1 MNIENPL
8 EEELKRLSEKK
19 NKIEF
24 QIINL
29 QQKLSVSI
37 IEEAKKNDTSQ
48 WEEDKE
54 RRFKEEIKSNP
65 IHKEI
70 AGLKI
75 SIDDMVKKLEILDG
89 EYNVLNEIMK
99 KNMETWSSPIASLSV
114 D

>member
-29 QQKLSVSI
+29 NQKLSISI

-54 RRFKEEIKSNP
+54 QRFKEAIKSNP
-65 IHKEI
+65 IHQEI
-70 AGLKI
+70 AGLKN
-75 SIDDMVKKLEILDG
+75 SIEDMIKKLEMLDN
-89 EYNVLNEIMK
+89 EYNALNDMMR